1 MIKLPLK
8 IFQLPQGNNQPVLT
22 WPCFILMWIFRR
34 FNGLILP
41 ITYLYFHNCPLNWK
55 SACSTIIWCLHWNQ
69 WWFRA
74 KTCRPASQSFHG
86 IMRVMREPWWEPL
99 KLSCSQVLVYR
110 QEGYLHT
117 KGWGQSEELC
127 KNYIHLAVVCL
138 FPGFCETVTHTVCF
152 YLAESLL
159 LFAEHVSTGMRTV
172 SDT

>member
-1 MIKLPLK
+1 MIRLPLK

-110 QEGYLHT
+110 QEGYIQKVEDRAMKKWHT
-117 KGWGQSEELC
+117 FSSGVPLSWFIFCLLSVRISVKLC
-127 KNYIHLAVVCL
+127 
-138 FPGFCETVTHTVCF
+138 FEF
-152 YLAESLL
+152 
-159 LFAEHVSTGMRTV
+159 
-172 SDT
+172 